1 MPPETTS
8 KLAVTSVSHFTQ
20 ILEKSAF
27 LKETGAAVHLPPN
40 CTALLRWMGIDPA
53 DFGGTLLHEVRF
65 APWSEKWFILIVCTS
80 PDPPIWI

>member
-1 MPPETTS
+1 MLPETTF
-8 KLAVTSVSHFTQ
+8 KLAVKSISHAVK

-40 CTALLRWMGIDPA
+40 CTALLRWMGIDPV

-65 APWSEKWFILIVCTS
+65 V
-80 PDPPIWI
+80 

>member
-1 MPPETTS
+1 MPPETTI
-8 KLAVTSVSHFTQ
+8 KLAVTSVSHFIQ
-20 ILEKSAF
+20 VLEKSTF

-65 APWSEKWFILIVCTS
+65 AP
-80 PDPPIWI
+80 